1 MPTMI
6 QVRPSNPIWDGLA
19 PLIRQVEA
27 LGRVLEVCA
36 TYYAWCA
43 GCAAGVALVLLTGL
57 VLKEARSGDDEHAG
71 GRGRQDEEGG
81 VSTPL
86 AADDKHTRSR
96 L

>member
-1 MPTMI
+1 MI

-57 VLKEARSGDDEHAG
+57 VLKEARSGDGEQAT
-71 GRGRQDEEGG
+71 GRACQDEESG

-86 AADDKHTRSR
+86 TADDKHTRSR
-96 L
+96 P